1 LKIANHHCKA
11 NPCKPL
17 SQDLLDSKALAKLA
31 WIFLFYSL
39 SSCKTPTRESELH
52 QPYVYVAENIPNVAQ
67 LIPYATCFDEMGE
80 IPATVT
86 TRNLEFYVMSQ
97 RPVLDIGVCQV
108 QLYGENDPQLRYLSS
123 KKAGKLVLYYE
134 SPNMPAKIGTAK
146 IDFWKLTE
154 GKGTPSAKIEVKVSD
169 LNATP
174 SSARLM
180 CKGFSSALPK
190 TKITGNA
197 IQFDIEGSIVSPQAT
212 FLENCTVTGEVNE
225 KQFSSVSINQIALK
239 WGATSTINAAVNS
252 QSIVDQPQK
261 SYGVNV
267 ETIHK
272 NLPGL
277 WTLQNAEGSC
287 LNLEFRIQDKSLQYR
302 FFRSELSSCKTPPA
316 NLEFKV
322 AILHSLESEIPSQ
335 LRPKI
340 QAENFLLQFKRIG
353 EGSSWSIITIDGS
366 KLTKLGNNIVDPLQL
381 LNVTSGDTYLR
392 N

>member
-1 LKIANHHCKA
+1 MKIANHHFRAIACS
-11 NPCKPL
+11 L
-17 SQDLLDSKALAKLA
+17 LGQDLLDSKKLAKLA
-31 WIFLFYSL
+31 WIFLFYGL
-39 SSCKTPTRESELH
+39 PGCKTPTRESELH
-52 QPYVYVAENIPNVAQ
+52 QPYVYVAENIPNVSQ
-67 LIPYATCFDEMGE
+67 FTPYAICFDEMGE
-80 IPATVT
+80 IPTTVT
-86 TRNLEFYVMSQ
+86 MRNLEFYVMSQ

-123 KKAGKLVLYYE
+123 KKAGKLALYYE

-169 LNATP
+169 LNASPT
-174 SSARLM
+174 SARLM

-190 TKITGNA
+190 TKINGNA
-197 IQFDIEGSIVSPQAT
+197 IQFDIEGSIVSPQAA

-239 WGATSTINAAVNS
+239 WGATSTINAAVDSN
-252 QSIVDQPQK
+252 SIVDQPRK
-261 SYGVNV
+261 SLGLNA
-267 ETIHK
+267 ETIYK
-272 NLPGL
+272 SLPGL

-316 NLEFKV
+316 NLDFKD

-335 LRPKI
+335 LRTKI

-353 EGSSWSIITIDGS
+353 EGSSWSIMTIEGS
-366 KLTKLGNNIVDPLQL
+366 KLSKLGNNIVDPLQL